1 MPDSGNFFRKLNTT
15 VSGGAIIIAFFSII
29 SKVLGLLR
37 DRLLASQFG
46 AGADLDVYFA
56 AFKIPDFI
64 FNILILGALSVAFIP
79 IFQKAY
85 NKDHQ
90 RGLIISQTILT
101 WLLLGVGILAVI
113 AALFMDPLIRLLVPG
128 FSANQ
133 LSQTVYLTRIL
144 LVAII
149 FFTASNVMSGVLN
162 AWNRFLTFSI
172 SSVLYNLGII
182 IGIVLFFPLFGI
194 SGLAY
199 GVVLGSA
206 AHFFVQFFEARRL
219 GWRFKLSFRLLP
231 EVKRIFTLMLPRM
244 IGSGA
249 TQFNL
254 VFITSL
260 ASQLP
265 QGSLSI
271 FNLASNLQSF
281 PSSIFGVSLAVAS
294 FPHITKFASDNNHEA
309 FQNIFSLQFRR
320 ILYFIVPISVLILI
334 LRAQLVR
341 VILGSGSF
349 DWTDTRLTAN
359 ALGIFAV
366 SIFAQ
371 GLIPLVSQAFYA
383 HEDTKTPMTVGVI
396 STIFNSLLAMPLA
409 QMYGVLGLTAAFSL
423 ASIATL
429 VSLAVILHVRIK
441 AIPEKELFSSVIRIG
456 LAACGAGLISYGA
469 LIILAEFLNTATF
482 IGIFLQGFIAGLIG
496 IISYGIIT
504 LMANFPEIAF
514 AQSYFN
520 KYLRQIRTVFSRN

>member
-1 MPDSGNFFRKLNTT
+1 MSERTNFFHKLSTT

-29 SKVLGLLR
+29 SKILGLLR

-64 FNILILGALSVAFIP
+64 FNILILGALSAAFIP
-79 IFQKAY
+79 IFQKSY
-85 NKDHQ
+85 HKDPQ
-90 RGLIISQTILT
+90 RGLEISQAMLTIL
-101 WLLLGVGILAVI
+101 LVIVGSLAI
-113 AALFMDPLIRLLVPG
+113 MAAIFMNPLIRMLVPG
-128 FSANQ
+128 FSLDQ
-133 LSQTVYLTRIL
+133 IQQTVYLTRIL
-144 LVAII
+144 LIAII
-149 FFTASNVMSGVLN
+149 FFTASNVLSGVLN

-182 IGIVLFFPLFGI
+182 IGIVVFFPVFGI
-194 SGLAY
+194 SGLGA

-206 AHFFVQFFEARRL
+206 AHFLIQLLEARRL
-219 GWRFKLSFRLLP
+219 GWSYKILFKLMP
-231 EVKRIFTLMLPRM
+231 EVRRIFTLMIPRM

-254 VFITSL
+254 VFITAL
-260 ASQLP
+260 ASSLP

-294 FPHITKFASDNNHEA
+294 FPHITKFAAENNHEA
-309 FQNIFSLQFRR
+309 FQKIFSLQFRR
-320 ILYFIVPISVLILI
+320 ILYFIIPISVLILI

-349 DWTDTRLTAN
+349 DWEDTILTAN
-359 ALGIFAV
+359 ALGVFAL

-383 HEDTKTPMTVGVI
+383 HEDTKTPMVVGLI
-396 STIFNSLLAMPLA
+396 STVFNSILAILLLR
-409 QMYGVLGLTAAFSL
+409 YEVIGLTVAFSI
-423 ASIATL
+423 ASITTL
-429 VSLAVILHVRIK
+429 VSLAIILHIRIK
-441 AIPEKELFSSVIRIG
+441 AIPERELFSSLIRIG
-456 LAACGAGLISYGA
+456 LAACASGLIAYGS
-469 LIILAEFLNTATF
+469 LFILDYWLDTHTF
-482 IGIFLQGFIAGLIG
+482 IGILLQGLIAGCVGLLT
-496 IISYGIIT
+496 YGLIT
-504 LMANFPEIAF
+504 LLADFPEIAF
-514 AQSYFN
+514 AQSYFR
-520 KYLRQIRTVFSRN
+520 KYLRQFKTLFSI

>member
-1 MPDSGNFFRKLNTT
+1 VANNFFRKLNTT

-29 SKVLGLLR
+29 SKILGLLR

-46 AGADLDVYFA
+46 AGAQLDIYFA

-85 NKDHQ
+85 NKDAQ
-90 RGLIISQTILT
+90 RGLEISQTILT
-101 WLLLGVGILAVI
+101 VLLVIVGSLAVV
-113 AALFMDPLIRLLVPG
+113 AAIFMYPLIRLLVPG
-128 FSANQ
+128 FTADQ
-133 LSQTVYLTRIL
+133 LQQTVQLTRIL
-144 LVAII
+144 LVAIL

-172 SSVLYNLGII
+172 SSVLYNIGII
-182 IGIVLFFPLFGI
+182 IGIIVLYPLFGLY
-194 SGLAY
+194 GLAL

-206 AHFFVQFFEARRL
+206 AHFFVQFGEARRL
-219 GWRFKLSFRLLP
+219 GWRFKISFKIVP
-231 EVKRIFTLMLPRM
+231 EVKRIFRLMIPRM
-244 IGSGA
+244 IGTGA

-294 FPHITKFASDNNHEA
+294 FPHITKFASENNHEA
-309 FQNIFSLQFRR
+309 FQKIFSLQFRR
-320 ILYFIVPISVLILI
+320 ILYFIIPISVLIVI

-349 DWTDTRLTAN
+349 DWEDTLLTAN
-359 ALGIFAV
+359 ALGIFAL

-383 HEDTKTPMTVGVI
+383 HEDTRTPMIVGLI
-396 STIFNSLLAMPLA
+396 STVFNSLLAIPLA
-409 QMYGVLGLTAAFSL
+409 HYYGVLGLTAAFSI

-429 VSLAVILHVRIK
+429 VSLAIILHIRIK
-441 AIPEKELFSSVIRIG
+441 AIPEIELFGSLVRIG
-456 LAACGAGLISYGA
+456 LAACVAGLIAYASLFPLSHLVDTHTFVGIFIQGFVAGVIGLISYA
-469 LIILAEFLNTATF
+469 LIT
-482 IGIFLQGFIAGLIG
+482 LI
-496 IISYGIIT
+496 
-504 LMANFPEIAF
+504 ANFPEIAF
-514 AQSYFN
+514 AQSYFK
-520 KYLRQIRTVFSRN
+520 KYLRQLKSLFSSS

>member
-1 MPDSGNFFRKLNTT
+1 MKLFHRLNSTI
-15 VSGGAIIIAFFSII
+15 SGGAVIIAFFSII

-46 AGADLDVYFA
+46 AGAQLDVYFA

-79 IFQKAY
+79 VFQKTY
-85 NKDHQ
+85 NKDPQ
-90 RGLIISQTILT
+90 RGLEVSQTILT
-101 WLLLGVGILAVI
+101 ILLLIVGSLAVL
-113 AALFMDPLIRLLVPG
+113 AAIFMFPLMKLLVPG
-128 FSANQ
+128 FTSEQ
-133 LSQTVYLTRIL
+133 LNQTVDLTRIL
-144 LVAII
+144 LLAII

-182 IGIVLFFPLFGI
+182 IGIVFLYPLFGI
-194 SGLAY
+194 AGLSW
-199 GVVLGSA
+199 GVVLGAA
-206 AHFFVQFFEARRL
+206 AHFLVQFAEAYRL
-219 GWRFKLSFRLLP
+219 GWRYKVIFHLVP
-231 EVKRIFTLMLPRM
+231 EVKRIFKLMLPRM

-254 VFITSL
+254 VFITAI

-281 PSSIFGVSLAVAS
+281 PSSIFGISLAVAS
-294 FPHITKFASDNNHEA
+294 FPHITKFASENNHAA
-309 FQNIFSLQFRR
+309 FQKIFSLQFRR
-320 ILYFIVPISVLILI
+320 ILYFIIPISVLILI

-349 DWTDTRLTAN
+349 DWTDTKLTAN
-359 ALGIFAV
+359 TLGIFAV

-383 HEDTKTPMTVGVI
+383 HEDTKTPMVVGLI
-396 STIFNSLLAMPLA
+396 STVFNSILAILLASKFE
-409 QMYGVLGLTAAFSL
+409 VLGLAAAFSI

-429 VSLAVILHVRIK
+429 VTLAIILHLRIK
-441 AIPEKELFSSVIRIG
+441 AIPEKELFSSILRIG
-456 LAACGAGLISYGA
+456 LAACAAGLVTYVT
-469 LIILAEFLNTATF
+469 LYPLANLLDTRTF
-482 IGIFLQGFIAGLIG
+482 AGIFMQGLLAGTVGLIT
-496 IISYGIIT
+496 YGLIT
-504 LMANFPEIAF
+504 LVANFPEIAF
-514 AQSYFN
+514 AQSYFK
-520 KYLRQIRTVFSRN
+520 KYLKQIKTVFSNS